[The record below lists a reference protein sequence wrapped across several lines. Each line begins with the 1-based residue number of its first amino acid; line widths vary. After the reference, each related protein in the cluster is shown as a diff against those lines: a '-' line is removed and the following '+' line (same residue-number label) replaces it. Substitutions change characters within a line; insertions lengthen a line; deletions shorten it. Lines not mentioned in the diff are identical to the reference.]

1 MFDIGFFEI
10 LIIAVVGLL
19 VIGPER
25 LPQTLRDIALMVGR
39 IKRGMRDT
47 RLELERQLGT
57 DDIRRQLHNEEVL
70 RKLEDTRRELNM
82 TLTEDTFANPS
93 EQNTL
98 LPNDAATT
106 KPSATTNPSHK
117 PENKAAS
124 GSENHL
130 PASNTEATKSQP

>member
-25 LPQTLRDIALMVGR
+25 LPGTLRDIALTIGR

-82 TLTEDTFANPS
+82 TLTEDSFTNPS

-98 LPNDAATT
+98 LPHD
-106 KPSATTNPSHK
+106 PSKTNPNHQ
-117 PENKAAS
+117 PESQSAS

-130 PASNTEATKSQP
+130 HASNTEATKSQP